1 MKFWCHKIKNIL
13 MTLNWDIKVKIHWKI
28 RMTNSEVGENTVNFQ
43 NGTNEIMK
51 QNSAIDKCQKG

>member
-1 MKFWCHKIKNIL
+1 
-13 MTLNWDIKVKIHWKI
+13 
-28 RMTNSEVGENTVNFQ
+28 MTNSKVGENTLNFQ